1 VTINGQT
8 VDLNSLSSIG
18 VGLDSTHQVFA
29 ASGTANNATSDS
41 DTTASSGGPITLQT
55 QDGTSGQLEPL
66 DVTTFTAAFEADPTA
81 VSDIFNSANGLVQQ
95 LGSYLTTATG
105 LPTQA
110 TSGLIGTIPDVS
122 LIQNDENQV
131 SSQITSLQDYIKTI
145 DDQANAQADLLR
157 AEYTSSETL
166 IAQYQSLQ
174 TYVSQL

>member
-1 VTINGQT
+1 
-8 VDLNSLSSIG
+8 
-18 VGLDSTHQVFA
+18 VFA
-29 ASGTANNATSDS
+29 AAGTANNATSDS
-41 DTTASSGGPITLQT
+41 DTTSSSSSGSITLQT

-81 VSDIFNSANGLVQQ
+81 VSNIFNSASGLVQQ

-105 LPTQA
+105 LPTQ
-110 TSGLIGTIPDVS
+110 TNTGQVGTIPDTS